1 MSDIILF
8 QKDSPEDL
16 ILRGF
21 TRKMIIAKTGVDVGA
36 HTSEIRTRAAT
47 VDSKSYIAEYIKT
60 NFSDTQIFDI
70 IEKHKSHSDVLNFFG
85 INGKL
90 SIKDIFDR
98 IGFGEEYIKARNKKT
113 HETLMAA
120 TKAKYGVEYAMQSD
134 VLKQRSKETCLEKY
148 GVEHPMQ
155 VADIQK
161 TASKTCVE
169 RYGVTNPKQ
178 CEDFKEKAKQT
189 CLQNHG
195 VEHPMQSTEIMAK
208 SRETSREK
216 YGTDHPMQS
225 EEVRSKVV
233 QTCVDKYG
241 VENVFQSDEIKAE
254 IKETM
259 MERYG
264 VENPKQCEEIKEKAK
279 RTCLE
284 NHGVEYPMQS
294 DEIMNKSRR
303 TNIIK
308 YGYEQASKAENVKM
322 KAEETC
328 LLRYGGKS
336 SLCSPDVKEK
346 AFDTMIGEY
355 GVEYPLQSDEIKQKF
370 VDTCMD
376 RYGVSNPTQC
386 KEILNKM
393 LETKRTN
400 GTFNISQP
408 ETTLYD
414 LIIATFGED
423 DILTQYDQ
431 DSRYPFCCDFYI
443 KSRDMFI
450 ELNAFWTHGGHWYN
464 PTAPCDTKTV
474 QTWLSE
480 GTEFYKNA
488 VDTWTISDAHKRQ
501 TAKDNNLNYIVF
513 WSDALDDAILW
524 FALGCPDGQDWH
536 REHSWL
542 PERKLNLSLSFPAKE
557 KLTTS
562 EMIIKAVKAA
572 NGNEF
577 YKREYE
583 IWEENSP
590 AKFGYTQSYMFCNRF
605 KYINKLP
612 NELSDFEILRGMSI
626 ARLLS
631 GYTSFYAEP
640 MIQTLQKYGVKSVYD
655 PCAGWGE
662 RLLACGINDIAYAG
676 CDINANLH
684 VGYNALIQ
692 NYNLQNISVIHGDS
706 GKVDMTNASHNAVF
720 TCPPYYNREI
730 YTDDGVENLRY
741 EDFLSWWKDVVT
753 NSVSSTTEYFM
764 YQIDKKHRDDM
775 NEIISESGF
784 EFVEEIIVG
793 KNNVRHENRATGNT
807 TKRNYEAIQV
817 FKRR

>member
-98 IGFGEEYIKARNKKT
+98 IGFGEEYVKARNKKT

-120 TKAKYGVEYAMQSD
+120 TKSKYGVEHAMQSD
-134 VLKQRSKETCLEKY
+134 ILKQRSKETCLERY

-225 EEVRSKVV
+225 EEVRRKVV

-259 MERYG
+259 VERYG

-294 DEIMNKSRR
+294 DEIMDKSRD
-303 TNIIK
+303 TLN
-308 YGYEQASKAENVKM
+308 
-322 KAEETC
+322 
-328 LLRYGGKS
+328 
-336 SLCSPDVKEK
+336 EK
-346 AFDTMIGEY
+346 
-355 GVEYPLQSDEIKQKF
+355 
-370 VDTCMD
+370 
-376 RYGVSNPTQC
+376 YGVSNIMRVRDIVS
-386 KEILNKM
+386 KNI
-393 LETKRTN
+393 ETKRTN
-400 GTFNISQP
+400 GTFNTSHP

-414 LIIATFGED
+414 LLITTFGED
-423 DILTQYDQ
+423 DILTQYNQ
-431 DSRYPFCCDFYI
+431 DPQYPFCCDFYI

-464 PTAPCDTKTV
+464 PIAPCDTKTV
-474 QTWLSE
+474 QVWLSE

-488 VDTWTISDAHKRQ
+488 VDTWTISDVHKRQ

-513 WSDALDDAILW
+513 WSDSLDDAILW
-524 FALGCPDGQDWH
+524 FALGCPDGQDWY

-542 PERKLNLSLSFPAKE
+542 PNRKLNLSLSFPAKE

-583 IWEENSP
+583 IWEKNLP
-590 AKFGYTQSYMFCNRF
+590 AKFGHTQAYMFCNRF

-612 NELSDFEILRGMSI
+612 DELSDFEILRGMSI

-662 RLLACGINDIAYAG
+662 RLLACGINDIAYVG

-692 NYNLQNISVIHGDS
+692 NYDLRLVSVIHGDS

-730 YTDDGVENLRY
+730 YTDDGAENLKY

-753 NSVSSTTEYFM
+753 NSVSSTTEHFM

-775 NEIISESGF
+775 NEIIVESGF